1 VRWLPSVGAGLA
13 WRPTAGAA
21 SYRVE
26 VVDENGAAVVDSTM
40 RDTTVVVPDSL
51 LRDRREL
58 TWSVSATL
66 GDGSTVTSLPTR
78 LVPAAR

>member
-1 VRWLPSVGAGLA
+1 
-13 WRPTAGAA
+13 
-21 SYRVE
+21 
-26 VVDENGAAVVDSTM
+26 VDENGAAVVDSTM